1 MKDLYVPD
9 KNICIKESMVLWR
22 GRIVFRQYIKGKKH
36 KYGVKFLEL
45 CESGGMVQ
53 TILIYRGEG
62 TMTSGS
68 LGRAGAMV
76 SNLMEDYLDKGNL
89 LYSENFYNSVSLA
102 KFMTQ
107 RSTHLCGTL
116 RFDRKEN
123 PKVLTGTKLKK
134 KKDGVGKSR

>member
-1 MKDLYVPD
+1 
-9 KNICIKESMVLWR
+9 
-22 GRIVFRQYIKGKKH
+22 
-36 KYGVKFLEL
+36 
-45 CESGGMVQ
+45 
-53 TILIYRGEG
+53 
-62 TMTSGS
+62 MTSGS

-123 PKVLTGTKLKK
+123 PKDLTGTKLKK
-134 KKDGVGKSR
+134 RREGVEKIR